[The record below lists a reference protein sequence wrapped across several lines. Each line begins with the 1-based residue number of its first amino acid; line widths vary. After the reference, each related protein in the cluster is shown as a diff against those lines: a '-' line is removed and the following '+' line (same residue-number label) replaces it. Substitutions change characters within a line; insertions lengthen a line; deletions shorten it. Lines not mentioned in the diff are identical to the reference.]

1 MDDPTA
7 VVDEALLTRIIG
19 TFDLSGDGEIER
31 AEVLPAVKRY
41 KASLK
46 HINNLT
52 EMCDRTLSPSP
63 PPSP

>member
-1 MDDPTA
+1 MEDPAA
-7 VVDEALLTRIIG
+7 VVDEALLERIVS

-46 HINNLT
+46 HIANLT
-52 EMCDRTLSPSP
+52 EM
-63 PPSP
+63 